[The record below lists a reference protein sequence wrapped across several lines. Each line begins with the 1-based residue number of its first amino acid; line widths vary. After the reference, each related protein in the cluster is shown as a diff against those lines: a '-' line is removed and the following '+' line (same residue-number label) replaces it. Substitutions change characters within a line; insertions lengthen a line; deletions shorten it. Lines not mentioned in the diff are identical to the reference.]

1 MLSEKDSEELIFNF
15 RKSLNRHIS
24 SKKNPDARNA
34 CIMNITRNDGKE
46 LLFFAYSSAAGLSQK
61 ELSAIAA
68 DGFELVPDVS
78 LEHLRSLYACRGMG
92 QWHTEPRLINFM
104 NCSPGYIENVANVLI
119 ISEID
124 CCATCLKYTIEVFR
138 AANGAIDVYT
148 DEYGK
153 VPSRGIS
160 PNFKFH

>member
-1 MLSEKDSEELIFNF
+1 
-15 RKSLNRHIS
+15 
-24 SKKNPDARNA
+24 
-34 CIMNITRNDGKE
+34 MNITRNDGKE